1 MGWILMSAEIIQFIP
16 RPKPHREPTDFPT
29 IVFRSAVAPE
39 DLAMD
44 HVDTAPCEYVC
55 PDFSEK

>member
-1 MGWILMSAEIIQFIP
+1 MSAEIIQFIP

-29 IVFRSAVAPE
+29 IVFRSATAPDE
-39 DLAMD
+39 LAMD

-55 PDFSEK
+55 PDPSET